1 MHQPQP
7 AAARPSPLQRYDIKE
22 KLGEGTYGEVYKA
35 VDTQNRQYI
44 ALKKMRLLEADDEGV
59 PATALREVSLLKELS
74 ECANI
79 VKYPSPLPFLCILS
93 PMSRSAV
100 IPSQR

>member
-1 MHQPQP
+1 MQATPHN
-7 AAARPSPLQRYDIKE
+7 PLQRYDIRE

-35 VDTQNRQYI
+35 LDTERQQFI
-44 ALKKMRLLEADDEGV
+44 ALKKMRLLEAEDEGV

-79 VKYPSPLPFLCILS
+79 VKYASTSVSPEEEEDLTNTKNKQI
-93 PMSRSAV
+93 A
-100 IPSQR
+100 